1 MTTREKHL
9 LRRYGGKNIYE
20 IEKLTDD
27 EALQLLCQEAFDGN
41 RILDEYKEVSNNIV
55 KNANGHP
62 LTLKELGSMLYG
74 RSVDEWSE
82 LLAKLK
88 ENPNKYKL

>member
-1 MTTREKHL
+1 M
-9 LRRYGGKNIYE
+9 
-20 IEKLTDD
+20 
-27 EALQLLCQEAFDGN
+27 
-41 RILDEYKEVSNNIV
+41 SNNIV

-74 RSVDEWSE
+74 RSVDEWSD

-88 ENPNKYKL
+88 ENPNKYML